1 MESNVYDYVLT
12 ANAEDDIDDTFGY
25 IAEELSNPDAAG
37 AFADALEEKIDEL
50 CKTPKLG
57 HIVENDFLRR
67 DDIRMVHVKN
77 YLVYYLIDE
86 DRKKIVILNV
96 VFSGR
101 DQDEILKNI

>member
-25 IAEELSNPDAAG
+25 I
-37 AFADALEEKIDEL
+37 EKIDEL

-67 DDIRMVHVKN
+67 DDVRMVHVKN